1 MTGSI
6 LGKLYA
12 LSNYFV
18 KFQLVK
24 NLKNRRTSKNY
35 KKLVK
40 IAKKWILGL
49 KTKNFS

>member
-18 KFQLVK
+18 KFQSGK
-24 NLKNRRTSKNY
+24 NLKIRRLPKNY
-35 KKLVK
+35 KKLVE
-40 IAKKWILGL
+40 ITKKWIFKAEG
-49 KTKNFS
+49 